1 MQTMLRTT
9 RFGDIAI
16 DEARVF
22 RFADGLPGFPGA
34 RSFLAMNVEDNPD
47 LYWLQCVDDGSL
59 AFLAVSPWSYFP
71 DYEPEI
77 GLVDQQALDLAEADD
92 ATVLCLLTVDRDA
105 ELITANLLGPIVI
118 NTTARVGRQIVLAD
132 TNWPLAARL
141 GGF

>member
-34 RSFLAMNVEDNPD
+34 RSFLAMNVDGHTD
-47 LYWLQCVDDGSL
+47 LYWLQCIDDGTL
-59 AFLAVSPWSYFP
+59 AFLAVSPWEYFP

-77 GLVDQQALDLAEADD
+77 GSADQQALGLERPED

-105 ELITANLLGPIVI
+105 ELITANLLGPLVL
-118 NTTARVGRQIVLAD
+118 NTAERVGRQVVLAD
-132 TNWPLAARL
+132 SNWPLAARL
-141 GGF
+141 GAI

>member
-22 RFADGLPGFPGA
+22 HFADGLPGFPGA
-34 RSFLAMNVEDNPD
+34 RSFLAMNVDGNDD
-47 LYWLQCVDDGSL
+47 LYWLQCLEDGAL

-71 DYEPEI
+71 DYEPEV
-77 GLVDQQALDLAEADD
+77 GDADQQALGLDDADD

-105 ELITANLLGPIVI
+105 ELITANLLGPLVI
-118 NTTARVGRQIVLAD
+118 NTARRIGRQVVLAD
-132 TNWPLAARL
+132 ANWPLAARL
-141 GGF
+141 GVL